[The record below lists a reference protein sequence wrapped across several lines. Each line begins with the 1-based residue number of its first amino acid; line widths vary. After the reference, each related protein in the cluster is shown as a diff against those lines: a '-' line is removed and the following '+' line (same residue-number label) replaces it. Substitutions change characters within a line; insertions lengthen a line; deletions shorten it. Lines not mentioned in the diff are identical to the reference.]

1 VRQLSWQ
8 PVATD
13 RTQLEV
19 RLGGPMYGW
28 LTLWDEARRAF
39 VLRVR
44 RVPTIDPARPL
55 AGLTLVVDA
64 GHPPGGA
71 TGPTGLTEAQA
82 VLPVAQQLAQL
93 LTERGANVVMTRT
106 TAAAVSLTDRPVM
119 ARRANAHAF
128 LSVHLNAFGD
138 GTNPYTNHG
147 TSTLFFHQPS
157 EPLARHVQRHLM
169 TQIGQRD
176 IGVHYQSLA
185 VARGTWFPSILAEG
199 LFLMFPDQE
208 AAMRDPVWQARY
220 ARAIADGATDY
231 FRALGARAAAA
242 RE

>member
-1 VRQLSWQ
+1 
-8 PVATD
+8 
-13 RTQLEV
+13 
-19 RLGGPMYGW
+19 
-28 LTLWDEARRAF
+28 
-39 VLRVR
+39 
-44 RVPTIDPARPL
+44 
-55 AGLTLVVDA
+55 
-64 GHPPGGA
+64 
-71 TGPTGLTEAQA
+71 
-82 VLPVAQQLAQL
+82 
-93 LTERGANVVMTRT
+93 
-106 TAAAVSLTDRPVM
+106 
-119 ARRANAHAF
+119 
-128 LSVHLNAFGD
+128 VHLNAFGD

-176 IGVHYQSLA
+176 IGMHYQSLA